1 MRRKFLL
8 FSLFSTLLILISSS
22 LFASYNYDAKFKE
35 AEFLLGKQN
44 PKSALAVVAEIK
56 EQALKDK
63 NKEQYIKGVLFYI
76 KTDSILN
83 EFTTEK
89 RINSLIAETK
99 KAEFPEKAVL
109 QNITAKVIWNYYNM
123 NRFRFSQRTEIEGF
137 VPEDIATWSLGKL
150 INEVGALY
158 KSSIE
163 QVNELQKISVS
174 DYSVLLV
181 KGNDEKIRTT
191 LYDVL
196 AGNALDFFSNGESG
210 VKEPV
215 YAFIIDK
222 KEFFLPSEQFV
233 KYEIVAKDKNSL
245 KYQALQLFQFMEKKY
260 LLSGNRESL
269 YNLTLK
275 RLKFCYYNS
284 VSEDKDKLFEESLNS
299 LLVISKGTELESEAG
314 YEIANLYYEQS
325 HNLTIP
331 LEEQKSLIN
340 KSIKIAKTYSSSNN
354 IGGNNCKYL
363 IEQINMKSLSLTV
376 ANVSIPNEDIP
387 VTVNYKNIDNLYFKI
402 VKFSPAEIFNEESY
416 LDSNQLEKLKSSKG
430 FKEWEV
436 KLEESADKL
445 SHVKK
450 VSAGKLPSGDYIL
463 FCGTEKDFSN
473 SSGNGFSYGIFSV
486 KSIAYIN
493 KVLPEGKTEV
503 YIFDRKSG
511 KPLKD
516 ISVSQWQFSY
526 DYSNNKRTLKRVMIS
541 EKAKTDSNGYCIVTA
556 SKIDDYNY
564 NNYLKF
570 ENSNEIFY
578 SDNFYNRVS
587 EYKIPERVSTTIFTD
602 RSIYR
607 PGQIVYFKGI
617 NIKSD
622 GINSSV
628 IPNQSSTVYFY
639 DVNGSLIESKN
650 LPTNEFGSFS
660 DSFTIPKGLLNGV
673 MRIKSGNGE
682 VNISVE
688 EYKRPK
694 FEVKFDGSDTEYKL
708 GDKVTIKGRA
718 LAYAGFPISDAEVK
732 YTVKR
737 KALYPDWF
745 YYWFPAPPSSEAAIA
760 FGTAKTDEK
769 GEFSVTFDA
778 VPDKSIKK
786 SDNPYFRYEIS
797 ADVTDINGESRS
809 ASSSISAGYAALQ
822 IKINGQNSYD
832 KESAGKIG
840 ISTENLNGKK
850 IKSIVTVKISKLKDN
865 SNEEKSEFN
874 SPSFNKEKEVFSQT
888 FDTSKNSELALN
900 FSAYPLGKYIVETE
914 TKDRFGEKVTASSE
928 FTLYSSKSAE
938 VPYKTTNWF
947 FIPNSYAEPNNKVKV
962 IFGSSEE
969 VWAVMEKECK
979 GVVSDRK
986 IVHLNNKQEIFE
998 IPVTE
1003 NERGNFAVRITFIK
1017 NNKIYNNESTITVP
1031 WSNKILDIKYETFRD
1046 KLQPG
1051 EKEEYRIIIS
1061 GQNGEKAAAEI
1072 VASMYDASLDYFK
1085 PHSWYGSFYNYFYPT
1100 KIWNSGTQFGNT
1112 YFSNIFNWYSRMSLL
1127 NRQYTALNDFNL
1139 AYFNEYSRQKR
1150 VMMSKNMAMDEA
1162 MPVMAE
1168 MKSESADTE
1177 LKKEAV
1183 AGDAVVKEEIKK
1195 ESAPS
1200 VVPRTN
1206 LNETVFFYPN
1216 LKTDEN
1222 GRVIISFKSGEAL
1235 TKWKMLLF
1243 AHTKD
1248 MKYGFSEKEITTSK
1262 DVMVTPNIPRFFRE
1276 GDAVY
1281 ISTKVSNMTTEKL
1294 AGKVKLELF
1303 NAETMEPINK
1313 EFAIEN
1319 NEQDY
1324 QIEKNSSS
1332 SFSWKL
1338 SVPENIS
1345 AVAVRITAVAG
1356 NKSDGEEIIIP
1367 ILTDKMMV
1375 TATLSMSVRAGKE
1388 KEFSFKNLLNQSAT
1402 QKPYKLTF
1410 EWSSNPA
1417 WYAVQSLPYLA
1428 EYPYEC
1434 SEQVFSRLYANSV
1447 SSLIISS
1454 NPEIERIYKLW
1465 QEKGDELISN
1475 LEKNQELKQILLQ
1488 ETPWVMEAKTETEQ
1502 KRRIAI
1508 LFDTNRINSEKES
1521 AIKKL
1526 QEKQYGNGGFPWFKG
1541 IEPNQYI
1548 TRHITAG
1555 FGKMKKMGISEDSRV
1570 TEMMKKS
1577 VSYLDYNMNEEY
1589 KEIKEKIKYH
1599 ISYSDIHYLYARSF
1613 YLDKTISSEYKESYS
1628 YFLNHAK
1635 LYWRDGNK
1643 YMQAMTAIALYRN
1656 GEVKT
1661 AKEIMKSIKE
1671 YALESEELGMWW
1683 KSEGYGWYWYEAKIE
1698 KQAMMIEAFSEIAS
1712 NPEDIESMKVW
1723 LLKNKQ
1729 TNSWDTTKST
1739 VEAVYALLMNGTK
1752 LLSETKTADIKLG
1765 SKNFEEVFGKVE
1777 DKNSGTG
1784 YFKSSVESYKIKSEY
1799 GKISIK
1805 NESKTVQWGA
1815 VYYQYMEKL
1824 ENIGTSTSGVNIN
1837 KKLFIEKDGDNGKYM
1852 VPVND
1857 KNPIKIGDK
1866 VKVRIEIR
1874 SDRDMEFV
1882 HLKDMR
1888 GAGFEPLNTLSTY
1901 KYQDGLG
1908 YYEETKDAS
1917 QNFFFDYLP
1926 KGTHV
1931 FEYPLTAFNAG
1942 DFSAGIATMQCMY
1955 APEFSSHSE
1964 GIRVRIKP

>member
-1 MRRKFLL
+1 MKKKFII
-8 FSLFSTLLILISSS
+8 FSLFSTLLLLISPSI
-22 LFASYNYDAKFKE
+22 FASYNYNSKFKE
-35 AEFLLGKQN
+35 AESLLEKQN

-63 NKEQYIKGVLFYI
+63 NKEQYIKSILFYI

-89 RINSLIAETK
+89 RINSLIAETTK
-99 KAEFPEKAVL
+99 SEFPEKALL

-123 NRFRFSQRTEIEGF
+123 NRFRFAQRSEIEGF
-137 VPEDIATWSLGKL
+137 VPEDIATWSLGQL
-150 INEVGALY
+150 IKEVNSLY

-163 QVNELQKISVS
+163 QANELQKISVS
-174 DYSVLLV
+174 DYSTFLV
-181 KGNDEKIRTT
+181 KGNDDKIRTT

-196 AGNALDFFSNGESG
+196 AGNALDFYSNGESG
-210 VKEPV
+210 ITEPV
-215 YAFIIDK
+215 YAFVINK
-222 KEFFLPSEQFV
+222 NEFFLPSEQFV
-233 KYEIVAKDKNSL
+233 KYDIKAQDKSSM
-245 KYQALQLFQFMEKKY
+245 KYQALQLFQFIENRY
-260 LLSGNRESL
+260 ILSKNRESL
-269 YNLTLK
+269 YNLALK
-275 RLKFCYYNS
+275 RLKFCYDNS
-284 VSEDKDKLFEESLNS
+284 VSEDKEKSFEESLNALILS
-299 LLVISKGTELESEAG
+299 SKGTESESEAA
-314 YEIANLYYEQS
+314 YEIAAFYYKQS
-325 HNLTIP
+325 QNIAKSA
-331 LEEQKSLIN
+331 EEQKSLIN
-340 KSIKIAKTYSSSNN
+340 KSLEIANKYSFFNN

-363 IEQINMKSLSLTV
+363 IEQINQKSLSLTV
-376 ANVSIPNEDIP
+376 ANISIPNEDIP
-387 VTVNYKNIDNLYFKI
+387 VTVNYKNIDKLYFKI
-402 VKFSPAEIFNEESY
+402 VKFSPDEIFSEESY
-416 LDSNQLEKLKSSKG
+416 LDSKQLEKLKSSSG
-430 FKEWEV
+430 VKEWEI
-436 KLEESADKL
+436 KFDKSSDKL
-445 SHVKK
+445 SHIEK
-450 VSAGKLPSGDYIL
+450 VSAGKLPSDDYIL
-463 FCGTEKDFSN
+463 FCGTDKSFSN
-473 SSGNGFSYGIFSV
+473 SSGKGFSYGMFSV

-493 KVLPEGKTEV
+493 KVLPNGKTEV
-503 YIFDRKSG
+503 YFFDRKSG

-516 ISVSQWQFSY
+516 ITVSSWSINY
-526 DYSNNKRTLKRVMIS
+526 DYSNNKRKVQRVLLS
-541 EKAKTDSNGYCIVTA
+541 EKVKSDENGYALITN
-556 SKIDDYNY
+556 SKSSNDSY

-570 ENSNEIFY
+570 EGSTEIVY
-578 SDNFYNRVS
+578 TDSFYNRVY
-587 EYKIPERVSTTIFTD
+587 EEQNQERVITTIFTD

-617 NIKSD
+617 SVKSN
-622 GINSSV
+622 GLKASV

-639 DVNGSLIESKN
+639 DVNGSLIESKT
-650 LPTNEFGSFS
+650 LKTNDFGSFS
-660 DSFTIPKGLLNGV
+660 DSFTIPKGVLNGV

-682 VNISVE
+682 VQISVE

-694 FEVKFDGSDTEYKL
+694 FEVKFEGSDTEYKL
-708 GDKVTIKGRA
+708 GDKVTIKGKA
-718 LAYAGFPISDAEVK
+718 SAYAGFPISDAEVK
-732 YTVKR
+732 YTVRR

-745 YYWFPAPPSSEAAIA
+745 YYWFPAPPSSETAIA
-760 FGTAKTDEK
+760 FGSAKTDDK
-769 GEFSVTFDA
+769 GEFSITFDA
-778 VPDKSIKK
+778 VPDKSINK

-797 ADVTDINGESRS
+797 ADVTDINGETRS
-809 ASSSISAGYAALQ
+809 ASSSISAGYSALQ

-832 KESAGKIG
+832 KESAGKVF
-840 ISTENLNGKK
+840 ISTENFNGKK
-850 IKSIVTVKISKLKDN
+850 INSVVTIKISKLKDS
-865 SNEEKSEFN
+865 SNKEISEFKT
-874 SPSFNKEKEVFSQT
+874 PSFNKEKELFSQT
-888 FDTSKNSELALN
+888 FDTSKNSELTLD
-900 FSAYPLGKYIVETE
+900 FSAYPLGKYVVEAE
-914 TKDRFGEKVTASSE
+914 TKDKFGEKVTASSE
-928 FTLYSSKSAE
+928 FTLYSSKSTE

-947 FIPNSYAEPNNKVKV
+947 FVPKSSAVPNDKVKV

-969 VWAVMEKECK
+969 VWAVMEKECR
-979 GVVSDRK
+979 GVISDRK

-1003 NERGNFAVRITFIK
+1003 NERGNFAVRVTFIK
-1017 NNKIYNNESTITVP
+1017 NNKIYNNEAIITVP
-1031 WSNKILDIKYETFRD
+1031 WSNKSLDIKYETFRD

-1051 EKEEYRIIIS
+1051 ENEEYRIIIS
-1061 GQNGEKAAAEI
+1061 GQNGEKVGAEI

-1100 KIWNSGTQFGNT
+1100 KSWTFGSQFNSVHL
-1112 YFSNIFNWYSRMSLL
+1112 SSMFNWYPKLYL
-1127 NRQYTALNDFNL
+1127 KNRQYTVLNDFNL
-1139 AYFNEYSRQKR
+1139 AYFQNEFGKQKR
-1150 VMMSKNMAMDEA
+1150 VMMAKSMAMDEA

-1168 MKSESADTE
+1168 SNDMEM
-1177 LKKEAV
+1177 KKEAV
-1183 AGDAVVKEEIKK
+1183 AGQVAAVKEEVKK
-1195 ESAPS
+1195 ESTPS

-1235 TKWKMLLF
+1235 TRWKMLLF

-1248 MKYGFSEKEITTSK
+1248 MKYGFSEKEVTTSK

-1276 GDAVY
+1276 GDTVY
-1281 ISTKVSNMTTEKL
+1281 ISTKVSNMTSEKL
-1294 AGKVKLELF
+1294 GGKVKLELF
-1303 NAETMEPINK
+1303 NAETMTPLNK
-1313 EFAIEN
+1313 EFSVEN
-1319 NEQDY
+1319 SEQDY
-1324 QIEKNSSS
+1324 QIEQNSSS

-1338 SVPENIS
+1338 SIPENIS
-1345 AVAVRITAVAG
+1345 AVAVRIIADSG
-1356 NKSDGEEIIIP
+1356 KKSDGEESIIP
-1367 ILTDKMMV
+1367 VLTDRMMV
-1375 TATLSMSVRAGKE
+1375 TDTISMSVRAGKE
-1388 KEFSFKNLLNQSAT
+1388 KEFTFKNLLNQSAT

-1417 WYAVQSLPYLA
+1417 WYAVQSLPYLT

-1434 SEQVFSRLYANSV
+1434 SEQVFSRIYANSV
-1447 SSLIISS
+1447 SSLILSA

-1508 LFDTNRINSEKES
+1508 LFDKNRVNSEKES

-1541 IEPNQYI
+1541 MEPNKYI
-1548 TRHITAG
+1548 TTHITAG

-1577 VSYLDYNMNEEY
+1577 VSYLDYNMNRVY
-1589 KEIKEKIKYH
+1589 NDIKEKKRYH

-1613 YLDKTISSEYKESYS
+1613 YLNSPVSSEYKESYN

-1635 LYWRDGNK
+1635 LQWRDGNK

-1656 GEVKT
+1656 GEIQT

-1683 KSEGYGWYWYEAKIE
+1683 KSEGYGFYWHEAKIE
-1698 KQAMMIEAFSEIAS
+1698 KQSMMIEAFSEIAS

-1729 TNSWDTTKST
+1729 TNSWETTKAT

-1765 SKNFEEVFGKVE
+1765 SKNFDEVFGKVE
-1777 DKNSGTG
+1777 DKNRGTG
-1784 YFKSSVESYKIKSEY
+1784 YFKSSLNSDKVKSEY
-1799 GKISIK
+1799 GKVNVK
-1805 NESKTVQWGA
+1805 NDSKTVQWGA
-1815 VYYQYMEKL
+1815 MYYQYFEKL
-1824 ENIGTSTSGVNIN
+1824 ENIGKSTSGVNIS
-1837 KKLFIEKDGDNGKYM
+1837 KKLFIERDGDKGKYI
-1852 VPVND
+1852 VPVD
-1857 KNPIKIGDK
+1857 EKNPIKIGDK

-1908 YYEETKDAS
+1908 YYEETKDSS

-1926 KGTHV
+1926 KGTHI
-1931 FEYPLTAFNAG
+1931 FEYPLSAFNAG
-1942 DFSAGIATMQCMY
+1942 NFSAGIATMQCMY

-1964 GIRVRIKP
+1964 GIRVRIE